1 MDLDEA
7 LNETLTWPFF
17 DDGHRRFAGALSRW
31 ADATLRLLPHDDIDA
46 ACRARV
52 SALGEAGYLKA
63 VVPAEH
69 GGLHAR
75 LDVRTLCLAREIL
88 AARDGLADF
97 AFAMQGLG
105 TGSISLFG
113 STALKARYLPPVR
126 EGKAIAAFALSE
138 PEAGSDVAALATT
151 ATPDGPSHFRIDGTK
166 TWISNGGIADHYVVF
181 VRTGESSGAKGLSA
195 FVVDAD
201 APGLTVAERI
211 EVIAPH
217 PLATLR
223 FDGVRVPAANR
234 LGLPGDGFKVAM
246 ATLDI
251 FRSTVGAAALG
262 FARRALHETIERAT
276 TRKLF
281 GAPLGEL
288 QLTQAAIA
296 ESASDVDASALLIYR
311 AAWTK
316 DQGAARVTREAAMAK
331 MFATEAAQSVI
342 DRAVQLH
349 GGLGVTKGVEV
360 EKLYREIRALRIY
373 EGATEVQKIVIA
385 RELLKRRATQSSP
398 AAVGAWHASPAK
410 KGDACV
416 APTTIEESPGWHR
429 EVRQP

>member
-1 MDLDEA
+1 MDID
-7 LNETLTWPFF
+7 ETLSWPFF
-17 DDGHRRFAGALSRW
+17 DDDHRRFAAALTRW
-31 ADATLRLLPHDDIDA
+31 ADATLRLLPHDDVDA

-52 SALGEAGYLKA
+52 NALGEAGFLRA

-69 GGLHAR
+69 GGLYPR

-113 STALKARYLPPVR
+113 SAALKARYLPPVR

-151 ATPDGPSHFRIDGTK
+151 ATPDGPSHLRINGTK
-166 TWISNGGIADHYVVF
+166 AWISNGGIADHYVVF
-181 VRTGESSGAKGLSA
+181 VRTGENSGAKGLSA
-195 FVVDAD
+195 FVVDANT
-201 APGLTVAERI
+201 PGLAVGERI

-223 FDGVRVPAANR
+223 FDGVRVPIANR
-234 LGLPGDGFKVAM
+234 LGLAGDGFKVAM

-262 FARRALHETIERAT
+262 FARRALYETIERAA
-276 TRKLF
+276 TRRLF

-288 QLTQAAIA
+288 QMTQAAIA
-296 ESASDVDASALLIYR
+296 ESASEVDASALLIYR

-385 RELLKRRATQSSP
+385 RELLKRRKTQSLLAP
-398 AAVGAWHASPAK
+398 AGARHASPAK
-410 KGDACV
+410 KGDASV
-416 APTTIEESPGWHR
+416 APATIEERHR
-429 EVRQP
+429 SRR